1 MLFSS
6 VENWQAMF
14 DHVDCRAPIYD
25 FDGKPRSFEELL
37 KSAPPGAAAKIAP
50 DAQATRHE
58 AMTSALDQLQVAI
71 ADAKLDVMVVVG
83 DDQRE
88 IFSDDCR
95 PAIAVYYGDSIRNAP
110 APADPTDSWY
120 LQDQR
125 KRMEDKHERFYPCNA
140 ALGTYFATGL
150 TDRGFDITAMKSLTG
165 EQFEGHAYSFIHR
178 RFMPKKPIP
187 MVPVI

>member
-1 MLFSS
+1 
-6 VENWQAMF
+6 
-14 DHVDCRAPIYD
+14 
-25 FDGKPRSFEELL
+25 
-37 KSAPPGAAAKIAP
+37 
-50 DAQATRHE
+50 
-58 AMTSALDQLQVAI
+58 
-71 ADAKLDVMVVVG
+71 MVVVG

-125 KRMEDKHERFYPCNA
+125 KRMEDKHERLYPCNA

-178 RFMPKKPIP
+178 RFMPKKPDP
-187 MVPVI
+187 HRSGNLEHLLSTQPAEPSAVLRSRCRAPRTRLQFPGGPTRRHHGVGRTQPFFGERGARPPGC